1 LKNNLILSLNK
12 ENISKDFC
20 NIFLEERI
28 LFDFDKEDLK
38 EFNYFVADSVLYKN
52 QDRRNSFILCE
63 NIFNSIEN
71 IPSVAKKAS
80 WAYKWIENTDNVNFA
95 TRLIAFAIV
104 EGIFF
109 SVSFFSIFL
118 LKW

>member
-1 LKNNLILSLNK
+1 MKNNLILSLNK

-38 EFNYFVADSVLYKN
+38 KFNYFVADSVLYKN

-63 NIFNSIEN
+63 NIFNSIIGDIYLNLNN
-71 IPSVAKKAS
+71 IHP
-80 WAYKWIENTDNVNFA
+80 
-95 TRLIAFAIV
+95 IV
-104 EGIFF
+104 
-109 SVSFFSIFL
+109 
-118 LKW
+118 